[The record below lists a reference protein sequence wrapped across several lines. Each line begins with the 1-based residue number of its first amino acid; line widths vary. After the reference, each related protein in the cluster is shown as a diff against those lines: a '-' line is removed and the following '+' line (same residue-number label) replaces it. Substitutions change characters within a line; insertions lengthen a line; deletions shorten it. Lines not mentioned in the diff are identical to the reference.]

1 MHFHIHN
8 LYCTVNV
15 YLALLLGGFV
25 FGKPVLV
32 EEFGVILQH
41 ELRVPDEKEA

>member
-1 MHFHIHN
+1 MDM
-8 LYCTVNV
+8 YMYM

-25 FGKPVLV
+25 FGKPLLV
-32 EEFGVILQH
+32 EELRIILQH